1 MAPYVFICLVII
13 TVCSVITSLV
23 IVLNME
29 DISNY
34 LDSIK
39 MKMHEI
45 NGIVTDIRFYE
56 KAKLT
61 YEEEKIRKNHSCY
74 DERDLK

>member
-1 MAPYVFICLVII
+1 MTTFVLICLSII
-13 TVCSVITSLV
+13 AVCSVLTLLV
-23 IVLNME
+23 ILSAME

-39 MKMHEI
+39 TKMYEI
-45 NGIVTDIRFYE
+45 NAIVTDIRFYE

-61 YEEEKIRKNHSCY
+61 SKQEKIRKKHSCY

>member
-1 MAPYVFICLVII
+1 MTTFVLICLSVIA
-13 TVCSVITSLV
+13 VCSVLMLLV
-23 IVLNME
+23 ILSAME

-39 MKMHEI
+39 TKMYEI
-45 NGIVTDIRFYE
+45 NAIVIDIRFYE
-56 KAKLT
+56 KAKLA
-61 YEEEKIRKNHSCY
+61 YKEKKIRKKHSCY